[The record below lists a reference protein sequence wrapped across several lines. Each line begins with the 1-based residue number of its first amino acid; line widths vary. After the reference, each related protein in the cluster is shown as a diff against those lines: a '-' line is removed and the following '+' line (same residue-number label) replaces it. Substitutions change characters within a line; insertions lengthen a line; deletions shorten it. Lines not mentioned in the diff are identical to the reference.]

1 MEVVDPVDVMV
12 VDAHPVLGA
21 GLSRLLSDE
30 PHVGR
35 VRFTSD
41 SSALFEALTAS
52 PPDLVL
58 LDWELPG
65 GAGPAAVRRV
75 RRHHPDT
82 RLIVTSGE
90 ADDLAMRT
98 AFALGCDGYL
108 SKDRPYTQVLAAV
121 ANVARG
127 QVAFDRDDLGRI
139 TAETS
144 SAPGPSPLTER
155 ELQVLALLADGRT
168 NKEIAAELY
177 LSSNTVR
184 NHLYRMG
191 RKLGAGS
198 RLDIVVKA
206 VQLGLVSI
214 DRELVERP

>member
-1 MEVVDPVDVMV
+1 MDVMV

-21 GLSRLLSDE
+21 GLSRLLADE
-30 PHVGR
+30 PQIGR
-35 VRFTSD
+35 VRFTSE
-41 SSALFEALTAS
+41 SSALFEALAAS

-58 LDWELPG
+58 LDWELPD

-75 RRHHPDT
+75 RRQHPDT

-90 ADDLAMRT
+90 PDDLAMRT

-108 SKDRPYTQVLAAV
+108 SKDRPHTQILAAV
-121 ANVARG
+121 ATVARG

-139 TAETS
+139 TAETPA
-144 SAPGPSPLTER
+144 APAPSPLTER

-191 RKLGAGS
+191 RKLEAGS

-214 DRELVERP
+214 DRDLAERP